1 MGCEPSAADVCEVA
15 AAAAA
20 AALAVPRTNV
30 CLIGAFFAA
39 TLTYIQEIAVLD
51 ACKDR
56 CTALGL
62 NWASR
67 SARSSSL
74 ERSVLYLM
82 SELN

>member
-1 MGCEPSAADVCEVA
+1 MSARRL
-15 AAAAA
+15 
-20 AALAVPRTNV
+20 ALAVPRTNV

-56 CTALGL
+56 CTA
-62 NWASR
+62 R
-67 SARSSSL
+67 RVESL
-74 ERSVLYLM
+74 ERSVTVLYLM

>member
-1 MGCEPSAADVCEVA
+1 MSARRL
-15 AAAAA
+15 
-20 AALAVPRTNV
+20 ALAVPRTNV

-62 NWASR
+62 NWAS
-67 SARSSSL
+67 ARSSSL